1 MRMSLLNI
9 DQGKEVREG
18 KESPGTREPGGVRG
32 CCMSI
37 VM

>member
-18 KESPGTREPGGVRG
+18 KESPGSWEPRLVLGTV
-32 CCMSI
+32 
-37 VM
+37 